1 MKNRFFAVALC
12 LVLMFS
18 TASLTSCLLPDL
30 GTGAG
35 SSTINYSKE
44 DLDAVVN
51 EILKDRME
59 TNFDINN
66 ITVNSN
72 EPSSLIAASKGVL
85 SSVSVY
91 STFTVKTY
99 VGFGPIRDWGT
110 TESKAAGSGVIFRMS
125 EEDKISG
132 NAYIITNY
140 HVVYNAEAT
149 SENQIA
155 SKIELYLYG
164 MEKEKYAI
172 PAEYVGGSMMYDIA
186 VLKVSASDVLRKSN
200 AIEATFADSDDVTIL
215 ETAIAIGNPEA
226 SGISATVGHINVDSE
241 YVEMVL
247 PDEQTLSEMRLM
259 RIDTAVN
266 GGNSGGGLFNER
278 GEVIGIV
285 NAKITSSTIDNIG
298 YAIPSN
304 VARLVAENVIYY
316 ESTGAERAKR
326 GTIGIT
332 LSSDPDSY
340 TSYDKETGK
349 VHIIEKVVIANIN
362 KGSLADGKLQV
373 GDQILL
379 LQIGENAPYT
389 VTRYFNVVERML
401 GARVGDTVVFTIVRG
416 GEQMQVSFTIT
427 EASLSNII

>member
-1 MKNRFFAVALC
+1 MKNRIFATVLC
-12 LVLMFS
+12 LTLILS
-18 TASLTSCLLPDL
+18 AASMSSCLLSGL
-30 GTGAG
+30 SSTTGAP
-35 SSTINYSKE
+35 TINYSKE

-51 EILKDRME
+51 EILSDRLE
-59 TNFDINN
+59 TNFDVNN
-66 ITVNSN
+66 ITVNSS

-110 TESKAAGSGVIFRMS
+110 TETKAAGSGVIFRMS
-125 EEDKISG
+125 EADKISG
-132 NAYIITNY
+132 DAYVITNF

-149 SENQIA
+149 SKNHIA
-155 SKIELYLYG
+155 DKIELFLYG
-164 MEKEKYAI
+164 MEKDKYAI

-186 VLKVSASDVLRKSN
+186 VLKVNASDVLRKSN
-200 AIEATFADSDDVTIL
+200 AMEATFADSDEVTIL

-247 PDEQTLSEMRLM
+247 PDEQTVSKMRLM

-304 VARLVAENVIYY
+304 IARLVAENVIDY
-316 ESTGAERAKR
+316 ESTGDECAKR
-326 GTIGIT
+326 ATVGIT
-332 LSSDPDSY
+332 LASEPDSY
-340 TSYDKETGK
+340 TYYDQQTGK
-349 VHIIEKVVIANIN
+349 VHIIEKVVIADVTNN
-362 KGSLADGKLQV
+362 SFAQGKLQV
-373 GDQILL
+373 GDEILM
-379 LQIGENAPYT
+379 LQIGDNDAHS
-389 VTRYFNVVERML
+389 VTRYYNVVERML
-401 GARVGDTVVFTIVRG
+401 GARVGDTVVFTILRG
-416 GEQMQVSFTIT
+416 GEQMEVSFTIT
-427 EASLSNII
+427 EDYLSNIL